1 MKTFTHTGLGT
12 SAIAICFVALITR
25 RDGVTFPITAAAQ
38 DVTIVG
44 DANTYLAVNADFGD
58 LPYSAQSRADPTEI
72 AVPLDE
78 TSGPFKPS
86 EIALGK
92 FRAADVRI
100 SRADVT
106 GATTKDWLL
115 TGQIGD
121 IKMSPDRKSATLEI
135 RRDTRKARAVVIRPF
150 GSLCRA
156 SVFDYIDPA
165 TPGLCKLPGK
175 VADVARNHD
184 YVAGDWVRVRTG
196 VGGIPTDYANR
207 IYQVTADGTTAVI
220 AVEAW
225 MRTVTVTAL
234 NSALE
239 FTVSATGDART
250 VNDWFKLGRYAINGI
265 YDPSYPIRGW
275 IAATRRVQTWF
286 PITGLVQLGD
296 VVDLLPG
303 CDLIKSTCFTKF
315 ANVANRRAED

>member
-1 MKTFTHTGLGT
+1 L
-12 SAIAICFVALITR
+12 AICPIR
-25 RDGVTFPITAAAQ
+25 R
-38 DVTIVG
+38 
-44 DANTYLAVNADFGD
+44 
-58 LPYSAQSRADPTEI
+58 QSRADPTEI
-72 AVPLDE
+72 VVPLDE

-207 IYQVTADGTTAVI
+207 IYQVTADGTTAAVQPSYDTTVGNTTTDGAVDLI

-275 IAATRRVQTWF
+275 IASTRRVQTWF
-286 PITGLVQLGD
+286 PITGLAAG
-296 VVDLLPG
+296 
-303 CDLIKSTCFTKF
+303 
-315 ANVANRRAED
+315 RRSLSICCRAAI